1 MRNTLVSLFL
11 IIFITSSANA
21 ETFLEAVDLSHHS
34 MDYDQL
40 VLKAKRH
47 RWYRGNFLSLGESH
61 LHPSTSRPVLLNLA
75 QSFLEDTP
83 LKKHFCSEN
92 IQGFLQGY
100 EGREI
105 QRLSDDINIFYN
117 NDPSTTDFWGC
128 AKQNSEL
135 TLVYSGFFHQHPFA
149 RNFPGDFAP
158 TPVVT
163 KPHNTIIA
171 QMPIGR
177 GLFVSLMELDHLEMT
192 TSKALLDEKTTD
204 IKVFRD
210 RVVKLT
216 QKIQDLR
223 DEMTTVLSGT
233 TPFRTKLG
241 MVLERDHFAKKDVL
255 PYGTYILLT
264 ELEGRKNNKPLKLLN
279 DLIAL
284 SDQSLQKYLEFMNE
298 ERSFFTTALTE
309 PNEDGSM
316 YQTGYG
322 TYPLQFPGGSQFLDL
337 IDKNNKKSILL
348 VSSPQASALRCL
360 TKNDDVAIE
369 LDCEKIFFND
379 EK

>member
-1 MRNTLVSLFL
+1 MRNMVVSLFFFL
-11 IIFITSSANA
+11 FITSGANA
-21 ETFLEAVDLSHHS
+21 ITFLEAIDLGHHS
-34 MDYDQL
+34 MDYEQL
-40 VLKAKRH
+40 VQKAKRH

-75 QSFLEDTP
+75 KNFLEDTP

-92 IQGFLQGY
+92 IQGFLQGF

-128 AKQNSEL
+128 AKQNSQL

-158 TPVVT
+158 TPVIT

-171 QMPIGR
+171 QMPYGR

-192 TSKALLDEKTTD
+192 TSKALLAEKNTD
-204 IKVFRD
+204 VKTFRD

-216 QKIQDLR
+216 QKVQSLR
-223 DEMTTVLSGT
+223 DNMTTILEGS
-233 TPFRTKLG
+233 TPYRTKLG

-255 PYGTYILLT
+255 PFGTYILLT
-264 ELEGRKNNKPLKLLN
+264 ELEGRKQNKPLKLLN
-279 DLIAL
+279 DMISL
-284 SDQSLQKYLEFMNE
+284 SDQSLQKFLTFMNE

-322 TYPLQFPGGSQFLDL
+322 TYPLRFPGGSQFLDL

-348 VSSPQASALRCL
+348 VSSPKKDGLRCL
-360 TKNDDVAIE
+360 TKNDGQTIE
-369 LDCEKIFFND
+369 LDCEKIFFD
-379 EK
+379 E

>member
-1 MRNTLVSLFL
+1 MRNMVVSLFFFL
-11 IIFITSSANA
+11 FITSGANA
-21 ETFLEAVDLSHHS
+21 ITFLEAIDLGHHS
-34 MDYDQL
+34 MDYEQL
-40 VLKAKRH
+40 VQKAKRH

-75 QSFLEDTP
+75 KNFLEDTP

-92 IQGFLQGY
+92 IQGFLQGF

-128 AKQNSEL
+128 AKQNSQL

-158 TPVVT
+158 TPVIT

-171 QMPIGR
+171 QMPYGR
-177 GLFVSLMELDHLEMT
+177 GLFVSLMEMDHLEMT
-192 TSKALLDEKTTD
+192 TSKALLAEKNTD
-204 IKVFRD
+204 VKTFRD

-216 QKIQDLR
+216 QKVQSLR
-223 DEMTTVLSGT
+223 DNMTTILEGS
-233 TPFRTKLG
+233 TPYRTKLG

-255 PYGTYILLT
+255 PFGTYILLT
-264 ELEGRKNNKPLKLLN
+264 ELEGRKQNKPLKLLN
-279 DLIAL
+279 DMIAL
-284 SDQSLQKYLEFMNE
+284 PDQTLQKFLTFMNE

-322 TYPLQFPGGSQFLDL
+322 TYPVRFPGGSQFLDL

-348 VSSPQASALRCL
+348 VSSPKKDSLRCL
-360 TKNDDVAIE
+360 TKNDDQTIE
-369 LDCEKIFFND
+369 LDCEKIFFD
-379 EK
+379 E

>member
-11 IIFITSSANA
+11 IIFITTSAKA
-21 ETFLEAVDLSHHS
+21 ETFLEAIDLGHHS
-34 MDYDQL
+34 MDYKQL
-40 VLKAKRH
+40 VEKTKRH

-61 LHPSTSRPVLLNLA
+61 LHPATSRPVLLNLA
-75 QSFLEDTP
+75 TSFLEDTP
-83 LKKHFCSEN
+83 YNKQFCSEN

-117 NDPSTTDFWGC
+117 NNPSTTDFWGC

-149 RNFPGDFAP
+149 RNFPGDFTP
-158 TPVVT
+158 TPVIT
-163 KPHNTIIA
+163 KPHNTIMT
-171 QMPIGR
+171 QMPYGR
-177 GLFVSLMELDHLEMT
+177 GLYVSLMEMDHLEMT
-192 TSKALLDEKTTD
+192 TSKALLAEKNTD
-204 IKVFRD
+204 VKIFRD

-223 DEMTTVLSGT
+223 DSMSTILTGA
-233 TPFRTKLG
+233 TPFRTKIG
-241 MVLERDHFAKKDVL
+241 MVLEQDHFKQREVL
-255 PYGTYILLT
+255 PFGTYILLT
-264 ELEGRKNNKPLKLLN
+264 ELQGRKDNKPLKLLN

-284 SDQSLQKYLEFMNE
+284 SDQSLEKYLAFMNE

-348 VSSPQASALRCL
+348 VSSPQSDSLRCL

-369 LDCEKIFFND
+369 LDCEKIFFD
-379 EK
+379 E

>member
-1 MRNTLVSLFL
+1 MRNMVVSLFFFL
-11 IIFITSSANA
+11 FVTLGANA
-21 ETFLEAVDLSHHS
+21 ITFLEAIDLGHHS
-34 MDYDQL
+34 MDYEQL
-40 VLKAKRH
+40 LQKTKRH
-47 RWYRGNFLSLGESH
+47 RWHRGNFLSLGESH

-75 QSFLEDTP
+75 KNFLEDTP

-92 IQGFLQGY
+92 IQGFLQGF

-117 NDPSTTDFWGC
+117 NNPSTTDFWGC
-128 AKQNSEL
+128 AKQNSQL

-158 TPVVT
+158 TPVIT
-163 KPHNTIIA
+163 KPRNTIIA
-171 QMPIGR
+171 QMPYGP
-177 GLFVSLMELDHLEMT
+177 GLFVSLMEMDHLEMT
-192 TSKALLDEKTTD
+192 TSKALLAEKNTD
-204 IKVFRD
+204 VKTFRD

-216 QKIQDLR
+216 QKVQSLR
-223 DEMTTVLSGT
+223 DNMTTILKGS
-233 TPFRTKLG
+233 TPYRTKLG

-255 PYGTYILLT
+255 PFGTYILLT
-264 ELEGRKNNKPLKLLN
+264 ELEGRKQNKPLKLLN
-279 DLIAL
+279 DMIAL
-284 SDQSLQKYLEFMNE
+284 SDQTLQKFLTFMNE

-322 TYPLQFPGGSQFLDL
+322 TYPVRFPGGSQFLDL

-348 VSSPQASALRCL
+348 VSSPKKDSLRCL
-360 TKNDDVAIE
+360 TKNDDQTIE
-369 LDCEKIFFND
+369 LDCEKIFFD
-379 EK
+379 E

>member
-1 MRNTLVSLFL
+1 MRNMVVSLFFFL
-11 IIFITSSANA
+11 FITSGANA
-21 ETFLEAVDLSHHS
+21 ITFLEAIDLGHHS
-34 MDYDQL
+34 MDYEQL
-40 VLKAKRH
+40 VQKAKRH

-75 QSFLEDTP
+75 KNFLEDTP

-92 IQGFLQGY
+92 IQGFLQGF

-128 AKQNSEL
+128 AKQNSQL

-158 TPVVT
+158 TPVIT

-171 QMPIGR
+171 QMPYGR

-192 TSKALLDEKTTD
+192 TSKALLAEKNTD
-204 IKVFRD
+204 VKTFRD

-216 QKIQDLR
+216 QKVQSLR
-223 DEMTTVLSGT
+223 DNMTTILEGS
-233 TPFRTKLG
+233 TPYRTKLG

-255 PYGTYILLT
+255 PFGTYILLT
-264 ELEGRKNNKPLKLLN
+264 ELEGRKQNKPLKLLN
-279 DLIAL
+279 DMISL
-284 SDQSLQKYLEFMNE
+284 SDQSLQKFLTFMNE

-322 TYPLQFPGGSQFLDL
+322 TYPLRFPGGSQFLDL

-348 VSSPQASALRCL
+348 VSSPKKDGLRCL
-360 TKNDDVAIE
+360 TKNDDQTIE
-369 LDCEKIFFND
+369 LDCEKIFFD
-379 EK
+379 E